1 MARALALRP
10 VKSVKHIVDSNGVI
24 IAAANSTIDII
35 QAEDNPDYIVSTN
48 RIQTGA
54 VMKWVFLNVQ
64 VIQAVT
70 GGGVDNVYL
79 AVYKNVGNNT
89 ALLGNLDSVGTS
101 DRRRFVIHQEMV
113 MTGNTPSNGLSVVP
127 KTLFK
132 GVIMIPKSQQR
143 FGLEDRL
150 QVIIGHRTGE
160 ATQRTDWCLQC
171 IYKEINI

>member
-1 MARALALRP
+1 M
-10 VKSVKHIVDSNGVI
+10 I
-24 IAAANSTIDII
+24 IAAANSTTDIM
-35 QAEDNPDYIVSTN
+35 QAVDNPDYIATVQQ
-48 RIQTGA
+48 IQTGA
-54 VMKWVFLNVQ
+54 VMKWFFLNVQ

-89 ALLGNLDSVGTS
+89 ALLGNLDSIGVS

-113 MTGNTPSNGLSVVP
+113 MTGNTPSNGSGVVP

-132 GVIMIPKSQQR
+132 GVILIPKSQQR

-150 QVIIGHRTGE
+150 QIIIGHRTGE
-160 ATQRTDWCLQC
+160 ATQRTDFCLQC
-171 IYKEINI
+171 IYKELNI